1 MAARGWAASL
11 PTLILLSLVL
21 LIGTGELVHS
31 RFLQWGQA
39 LFGDQGQYFL
49 LRAPHEAPTCDPKL
63 DVEAEV
69 RHQMQATLSAAD
81 AELERELGMAAT
93 PRSEAMMRQSVQAAL
108 AQCRQEHARHKRLL
122 HTTTDQV
129 RWFTTLERG
138 FFELFRFGSEQRSL
152 FVLLLMS
159 ATWLLTTWRH
169 QHISLVPARTL
180 RDHRVQA
187 LSNLLASGLMLG
199 SSLSYL
205 AIASRTGVPLERPH
219 HQWAW
224 MGVQLAV
231 GLISVWQLV
240 RPPREA
246 LSEPSNRWR
255 SALRTMPLGSAM
267 AIPAGLYFLSI
278 GHAAGL
284 AIHLNALTE
293 IPAITLHLALFIWSG
308 MLLKQSR
315 MVDLFMNVLRPLR
328 LTPETLTYVILLA
341 AAVPTAYTGGSGAFV
356 MAAGAIIYHE
366 IRTVGGSHAYALGAT
381 AMSGSLGV
389 VLNPSLVIMSI
400 AAVNKEVTSDELF
413 AWGRPVF
420 ILTSTLFL
428 LASHVRRW
436 RYQRVMPASAAARPN
451 ANSAWRFLAQDWRR
465 VARELPP
472 LWSHLALMMAV
483 LGFYQVA
490 LGTTITETSAA
501 LIVPVL
507 MLLMVAFDQL
517 MRRQG
522 IGIDDRPVAQAMRR
536 ETTYAASIHVATSET
551 ALHFGGYI
559 YLILMSQALGG
570 ALERADLISLLP
582 THLGGAWATVSL
594 LALMLVGLGLVLEP
608 LGAVL
613 LVSST
618 LAPLALAH
626 GIAPIHFWMMVLVA
640 FELGYLLPPVALN
653 QLLARQVVGEVHPSE
668 QPPARTP
675 LRWWWQHEGWL
686 LPASVMAVALL
697 LVSFTPLLFV
707 AWPSALQPLRA
718 LLP

>member
-1 MAARGWAASL
+1 LAARGWAASL

-39 LFGDQGQYFL
+39 LFGDQDQYFL
-49 LRAPHEAPTCDPKL
+49 LRAPQQAPACDANL
-63 DVEAEV
+63 DVTAEV
-69 RHQMQATLSAAD
+69 QRQLNAPRSAAD
-81 AELERELGMAAT
+81 VALERELGLETA
-93 PRSEAMMRQSVQAAL
+93 PRSADTLRQSVEAAL
-108 AQCRQEHARHKRLL
+108 AQCRQEHARHARLVQ
-122 HTTTDQV
+122 TTTDEV

-138 FFELFRFGSEQRSL
+138 FFELFHFGSEHRSL
-152 FVLLLMS
+152 IVLLLM
-159 ATWLLTTWRH
+159 ATTWLLTTWRH
-169 QHISLVPARTL
+169 QHISLAPARTA

-187 LSNLLASGLMLG
+187 ASNLLASLLMLV
-199 SSLSYL
+199 SSLNYL
-205 AIASRTGVPLERPH
+205 NIAVDTGVPLERPS

-224 MGVQLAV
+224 IGVQLAAA
-231 GLISVWQLV
+231 LISAWQLA
-240 RPPREA
+240 RPPAESLA
-246 LSEPSNRWR
+246 LPANRWR
-255 SALRTMPLGSAM
+255 SALRAMPLGSAM
-267 AIPAGLYFLSI
+267 AIPAGLYFVLI
-278 GHAAGL
+278 GHQSGL

-293 IPAITLHLALFIWSG
+293 IPAVTLHLALYIWSG

-328 LTPETLTYVILLA
+328 LSPETLTYVILLA
-341 AAVPTAYTGGSGAFV
+341 AAWPTAYTGGSGAFV

-366 IRTVGGSHAYALGAT
+366 IRSVGGSHAYALGAT

-413 AWGRPVF
+413 AWGQPVF

-428 LASHVRRW
+428 LASHLRRW
-436 RYQRVMPASAAARPN
+436 RYQQLVPAQPRPR
-451 ANSAWRFLAQDWRR
+451 ASWRQVALDMRR

-536 ETTYAASIHVATSET
+536 ETTFAASVQVATSET

-582 THLGGAWATVSL
+582 LQLGHVWATVGL
-594 LALMLVGLGLVLEP
+594 LALLLVGLGLVLEP

-618 LAPLALAH
+618 LAPVAYAQ
-626 GIAPIHFWMMVLVA
+626 GVAPIHFWMMVLVA

-653 QLLARQVVGEVHPSE
+653 QLLARQVVNPGGAALGPSE
-668 QPPARTP
+668 PPSA
-675 LRWWWQHEGWL
+675 RWWWQHEGWA
-686 LPASVMAVALL
+686 LPAGVMAVALL
-697 LVSFTPLLFV
+697 LVSFTPLLFGT
-707 AWPSALQPLRA
+707 WPEALRPLRA
-718 LLP
+718 WLP